1 MIQVGVMRAS
11 ILTRVFR
18 GWTSPHTVLK
28 RPRNIRVWEEPAGK
42 MRRQRDRERIETRNV
57 TVVVVI
63 LLSRVVLDSAL
74 NAATKDKRNEDE

>member
-1 MIQVGVMRAS
+1 MTQAGVMRAS

-18 GWTSPHTVLK
+18 GWTSPHTVFK
-28 RPRNIRVWEEPAGK
+28 RPRNIRVWEEPAEK

-57 TVVVVI
+57 TVVVI

-74 NAATKDKRNEDE
+74 NAAAKDKRNEDE